1 MSSTTNFAML
11 ASDVSF
17 DKLKFSDKVTVNSN
31 NNGRTI
37 YASYSDPNH
46 NGLVLETPWM
56 KLPYGVSVWSNDGNG
71 PDRHSL
77 NMSFA
82 SEYSKVNEVDEFKQF
97 IQNLDEFFVAQYHKN
112 SGAWKQKTYLNPE
125 VVRELYT
132 SMYKVSVDKDGN
144 TDKYPPTFKLNLP
157 QRDGEYTFPTVDSRN
172 KPIVLTKANSTGAH
186 AKAIIKCV
194 GMWLA
199 GGKFGC
205 TWRLTNLMVI
215 PKDTGNSYKF
225 RAPAPEPQCLQIQS
239 DEEDEDEDEK
249 PACKVVN
256 DDDEDDDDIDVPPPV
271 LKNKY

>member
-1 MSSTTNFAML
+1 MSSTNNFAML

-46 NGLVLETPWM
+46 NGVVIETPWM

-82 SEYSKVNEVDEFKQF
+82 SQYSSTTEIDDFKEF
-97 IQNLDEFFVAQYHKN
+97 IQNLDKFFVDQYHKN
-112 SGAWKQKTYLNPE
+112 SGAWKQKTYQNPE

-132 SMYKVSVDKDGN
+132 FMYKLSVDKEGN
-144 TDKYPPTFKLNLP
+144 TDRYPPTFKLNLP
-157 QRDGEYTFPTVDSRN
+157 QRDGEYTFPTVDSKNR
-172 KPIVLTKANSTGAH
+172 PIDLTKANSTGAH

-215 PKDTGNSYKF
+215 PRDTGNNYKF
-225 RAPAPEPQCLQIQS
+225 RAPDLQCLQIQS
-239 DEEDEDEDEK
+239 D
-249 PACKVVN
+249 
-256 DDDEDDDDIDVPPPV
+256 DDEDDDKASHKVVNDEDDEDDIDAAPPV
-271 LKNKY
+271 IKTKY